1 MEQRTF
7 ELHKNL
13 QGSKTIAEKAK
24 RTEQRFHLLAT
35 QETEFGVPQSQKDLV
50 NTLSFP
56 SKPQE
61 GHAFYFSTLCF
72 RTRRSKT
79 ATDLLQ

>member
-1 MEQRTF
+1 MKKDFRIPREAGNLGAKKCEKEEFTEQRTF

-35 QETEFGVPQSQKDLV
+35 QETEFGVPQS
-50 NTLSFP
+50 
-56 SKPQE
+56 
-61 GHAFYFSTLCF
+61 
-72 RTRRSKT
+72 
-79 ATDLLQ
+79 